1 MSTQLGNSLCAWK
14 ARGFVFKLTRLS
26 CVPLATVQVTEM
38 CRKCRQDTFKMV
50 SAAAEAEAAP
60 GLPLSLTRRTPSGRR
75 SRNGLRAPVR
85 PDRTR
90 DGPAPARL
98 PRELPGT
105 MRCLMEQAAPCG
117 HFSRKVSCPQLDGGP
132 ASCRERCQLTG
143 KAKRQ

>member
-60 GLPLSLTRRTPSGRR
+60 GLPLSLTRRTPSRSEVAERASGAGEARQDPGR
-75 SRNGLRAPVR
+75 PC
-85 PDRTR
+85 
-90 DGPAPARL
+90 
-98 PRELPGT
+98 PR
-105 MRCLMEQAAPCG
+105 
-117 HFSRKVSCPQLDGGP
+117 P
-132 ASCRERCQLTG
+132 ASP
-143 KAKRQ
+143 